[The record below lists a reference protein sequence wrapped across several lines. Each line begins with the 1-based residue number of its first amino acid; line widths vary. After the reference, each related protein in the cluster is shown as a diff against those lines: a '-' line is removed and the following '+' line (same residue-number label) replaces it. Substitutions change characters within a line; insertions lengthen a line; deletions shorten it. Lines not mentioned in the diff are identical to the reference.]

1 MRKHLIIG
9 LLCAAAVAHSQTIN
23 VRGKIADATNKGI
36 ANASVELLKV
46 KQKATSG
53 ADGTYALSGSTGI
66 RLSAQELSGNIRLNR
81 GSLEL
86 AVLRAAPIS
95 IEIFDAKGNLMDKT
109 FVEKAVAG
117 NYRLDLGGRV
127 PANTL
132 SIIKASIGKETKSIP
147 YFAAVLD
154 GDGSSAF
161 AVTSSPATSS
171 ADFPKAARLAKVSAI
186 VDTLKVSASGYA
198 AKKVEISSY
207 DTTVNVTLTASE
219 DRWGGPGNPA
229 GPSSG
234 CGKPIG
240 TLKTG
245 HNKITSSATQRDF
258 IIDIPAD
265 YKPDHPYRLFFCF
278 HWYGGTD
285 DSIASGQVEFGRGGG
300 PDNYAYYGLKPLA
313 LKANE
318 PAIFLAPQGIS
329 NGWGGEEKDHAFFED
344 MLALA
349 KGNLCI
355 DTTRVFVTG
364 FSFGSMFSYSLSTN
378 HQKQIRAGVG
388 IAPANWN
395 IWLPTPLPR
404 DPIAWM
410 QTTGMSDPNCKW
422 INDAGQQLGAK
433 FIALQRG
440 QDNGCAATTDI
451 PTTTVGSKTHMCYD
465 FTGCKQGYPVKAC
478 TFDGAHIANVGD
490 GGTGNTGKDSWIPP
504 ESWKF
509 FTQF

>member
-1 MRKHLIIG
+1 MRKYLMFG
-9 LLCAAAVAHSQTIN
+9 LPVFMAAAVESQTIN
-23 VRGKIADATNKGI
+23 VRGKITDASDRPVP
-36 ANASVELLKV
+36 NAAVELLLAGTKT
-46 KQKATSG
+46 ATG
-53 ADGTYALSGSTGI
+53 ADGMYVLGGGTGI
-66 RLSAQELSGNIRLNR
+66 PRTAPGLPGNIRLD
-81 GSLEL
+81 GDVLEL
-86 AVLRAAPIS
+86 GLAQAAPIR
-95 IEIFDAKGNLMDKT
+95 IGIFDARGNLLDKASI
-109 FVEKAVAG
+109 EHARAG
-117 NYRLDLGGRV
+117 NYRFDLSGRV
-127 PANTL
+127 PADNL
-132 SIIKASIGKETKSIP
+132 LIIKASIGRMSKSMR
-147 YFAAVLD
+147 YFAPAPGGRAAGV
-154 GDGSSAF
+154 SAEF
-161 AVTSSPATSS
+161 APLAG
-171 ADFPKAARLAKVSAI
+171 AMLAKAAAI
-186 VDTLKVSASGYA
+186 ADTLKITASGFA
-198 AKKVEISSY
+198 AKKVGISSY
-207 DTTVNVTLTASE
+207 DTIVNVALSPSE

-229 GPSSG
+229 GPSAG

-245 HNKITSSATQRDF
+245 HNKITSGGAQRDF

-313 LKANE
+313 LKAGE
-318 PAIFLAPQGIS
+318 PAIFIAPQGLN
-329 NGWGGEEKDHAFFED
+329 NGWGGAEKDHAFFED

-349 KGNLCI
+349 KGNLCV
-355 DTTRVFVTG
+355 DTTRVFATG
-364 FSFGSMFSYSLSTN
+364 FSFGSMFTYSLSTN

-395 IWLPTPLPR
+395 IWLPSPLPR

-440 QDNGCAATTDI
+440 QDNGCVVPADI
-451 PTTTVGSKTHMCYD
+451 PTTTAGSKTHQCYD

-490 GGTGNTGKDSWIPP
+490 GGTGNVGKDSWIPA